1 MDLMDMAVDYA
12 RKLSERNMID
22 ELTNIC
28 LACFKASPR
37 LLQLKDI
44 MSDPEVLR
52 DVFDVYEDQADQN
65 KIFSF
70 CILAKDT
77 LEEGKDL
84 STLDKA
90 LAYFPSEAQVL
101 YPGDAS
107 DPFVAFCRNTYMR
120 HTYPPSVERMR
131 QHYEFDQEL
140 AKRIRVERTARV
152 FKKTRV

>member
-1 MDLMDMAVDYA
+1 MDMAVDFA
-12 RKLSERNMID
+12 SKLIERGMID

-37 LLQLKDI
+37 LLELKDLA
-44 MSDPEVLR
+44 SDPDVLR
-52 DVFDVYEDQADQN
+52 DVFDIYESEADQS

-70 CILAKDT
+70 CILSRDT

-90 LAYFPSEAQVL
+90 LACFPSEAQVL
-101 YPGDAS
+101 YPGEAS
-107 DPFVAFCRNTYMR
+107 DPFVAFCRNTYMK
-120 HTYPPSVERMR
+120 HTCPPSVEKMR
-131 QHYEFDQEL
+131 EHYEFDQEL